1 MIKFVGLRAKIY
13 TYLID
18 KKVVMIKKQKAQ
30 KVCHKK
36 KLKFENYKN
45 CLEATQ
51 LENKPS
57 RKKNNIDTDSF
68 FCLKRKHKEFI
79 KHNKLILKIQQRFKS
94 ER

>member
-57 RKKNNIDTDSF
+57 RKKITLTQIVSF
-68 FCLKRKHKEFI
+68 V
-79 KHNKLILKIQQRFKS
+79 
-94 ER
+94 